1 MKAPRRD
8 KPDML
13 ISALVC
19 TRNRPADAERA
30 VRSLLASHGVDLE
43 LVVVDQSDDD
53 ETRRRLAALGDA
65 RVRLVRAT
73 PAGKPSALNKGL
85 EVVASSIVVITDD
98 DCEVPPGWVAGMARE
113 LQARP
118 HVGLVFSNVVAAS
131 YDRRRGYV
139 PTYERRRDREVHSI
153 WGTCAGRGLGAAMAV
168 RRDAVRALG
177 GFDEAVGPGA
187 RFRSADDWDLELRL
201 LLSGWHIYESADLW
215 VVHHGFRSFADGR
228 RHSHANWY
236 GMGAVC
242 AKPVR
247 AGHPTAVGLG
257 VWELVAHAAAPAV
270 ADLLSLRRPHG
281 LGRIP
286 AFCRGFFRGLTTDVD
301 RAHLLYRE
309 ASGVGH
315 PVAVEAEGHALR

>member
-1 MKAPRRD
+1 MKASRRD

-43 LVVVDQSDDD
+43 LVVVDQSDDE

-73 PAGKPSALNKGL
+73 AAGKPFALNKGL

-168 RRDAVRALG
+168 RRDAVRTLG

-201 LLSGWHIYESADLW
+201 LLCGWHIYESADLW

-228 RHSHANWY
+228 GHSHANWY

-309 ASGVGH
+309 ASGVGA
-315 PVAVEAEGHALR
+315 PSCRGTS